1 MAEARQLRAGRWRI
15 YAGLELNL
23 VRDPDTGAIVTFDS
37 LEEARRW
44 WWRRNPDDPPL
55 DEAPKCARCG
65 GYFGTTTRPT
75 RYAGRNYHAPH
86 TPQAVE
92 VQRRR

>member
-15 YAGLELNL
+15 YTEPELNL
-23 VRDPDTGAIVTFDS
+23 VRDPDTGAIVTFAS

-44 WWRRNPDDPPL
+44 WWRRHPDDPPL
-55 DEAPKCARCG
+55 QEAARCGRCG
-65 GYFGTTTRPT
+65 GYFGTTTGPT
-75 RYAGRNYHAPH
+75 MYAGHYYHPTH
-86 TPQAVE
+86 TPQVIE